1 MAANAREVDDQEQ
14 PVLHTHPQ
22 VIHGVRVEAHS
33 AVALG
38 AKLAQLCLE
47 ALRVKPV
54 PACSETNHPHQHM
67 CPSRW
72 CLLRVSSTARTTCVE
87 HAATSDAVLVPAVP
101 GTGVVCSLYQ
111 QFCNLPRKCV
121 SLELSMCMH
130 WLHTSQEAP
139 GLQD

>member
-1 MAANAREVDDQEQ
+1 MAANAREVVDQGQ
-14 PVLHTHPQ
+14 PVLHPHPQ

-67 CPSRW
+67 CPKLVPAA
-72 CLLRVSSTARTTCVE
+72 CIQHSSTSCVE
-87 HAATSDAVLVPAVP
+87 HGATSDAVLVPAVP

-121 SLELSMCMH
+121 SLELSMCAH
-130 WLHTSQEAP
+130 WLHTSWEAP